1 MDEIIMITTKKA
13 IYMKRVVMEDL
24 ALMVS
29 PQQRPQALG
38 PRQQHNNSKQHIFS
52 SPRASP
58 PSFLTSDHVM
68 LRRGL
73 LRHKLTLWVWLPPPP
88 PEWAWLE
95 IKWRVRMRTLL

>member
-1 MDEIIMITTKKA
+1 MDETIMITTKKA

-52 SPRASP
+52 SPQASP
-58 PSFLTSDHVM
+58 SSLFLTSDHVM
-68 LRRGL
+68 I
-73 LRHKLTLWVWLPPPP
+73 K
-88 PEWAWLE
+88 AWF
-95 IKWRVRMRTLL
+95 VTSYFMGVAYP

>member
-52 SPRASP
+52 SPQASP
-58 PSFLTSDHVM
+58 SSFFLTSDHVM
-68 LRRGL
+68 LKAWFVTSYFMGVVTHNRRG
-73 LRHKLTLWVWLPPPP
+73 
-88 PEWAWLE
+88 
-95 IKWRVRMRTLL
+95 

>member
-52 SPRASP
+52 SPQASP
-58 PSFLTSDHVM
+58 SSSSFFLTSDHVM
-68 LRRGL
+68 L
-73 LRHKLTLWVWLPPPP
+73 K
-88 PEWAWLE
+88 AWFYYV
-95 IKWRVRMRTLL
+95 IFNGCGFPHNGRS

>member
-1 MDEIIMITTKKA
+1 MDEIIMITIKKA

-52 SPRASP
+52 SPRASSS
-58 PSFLTSDHVM
+58 SFLTSDHVM
-68 LRRGL
+68 LKAWL
-73 LRHKLTLWVWLPPPP
+73 LRHTLWVWLP
-88 PEWAWLE
+88 
-95 IKWRVRMRTLL
+95 IIGVVIN